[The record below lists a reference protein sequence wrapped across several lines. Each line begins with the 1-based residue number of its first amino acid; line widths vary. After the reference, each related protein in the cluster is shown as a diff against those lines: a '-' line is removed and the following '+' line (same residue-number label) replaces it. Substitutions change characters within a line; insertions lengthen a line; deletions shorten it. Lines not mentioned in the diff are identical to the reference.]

1 MANLTD
7 KLMQLRDELQA
18 DRDQNQLTNEG
29 EVLLRNLQSGV
40 ATESIGSALQGLS
53 LNLSDEGI
61 GWLRSFF
68 SDVPEQT
75 AGMLRQ
81 LPEPIQV
88 SPQQAGAAIER
99 LGLETYRQQFPGR
112 AFGAELGGAM
122 LPALVSRGR
131 TAPESLGMATAKG
144 TGFGTVSGYGAA
156 EGDLGTQA
164 EQALAGGALSFVAT
178 PAMQLTGRATG
189 KAYRSIVD
197 GMFASP
203 NRMGKDAAR
212 DAIKSALEADVGSI
226 DQAINIV
233 LSKAGKPY
241 SLADIGP
248 NTRAYLDAAN
258 VLPGPGKKAAKDFLE
273 KRDRGIAARLTSD
286 IQDAFGSRA
295 SFFDEFNALKEAR
308 SDLGSK
314 LYKRALEKQ
323 IPVTTELTGL
333 LQRPSMQDAYNRG
346 ISIARERGMPVP
358 KTRIENGRLVTDTGE
373 VKAIDTEFLH
383 LLKMGLDDAVFTGK
397 SPQSGIGNT
406 LLNDIK
412 NTRAQF
418 LNFIDRNNP
427 GYKRARNYWAGE
439 TSAMDSM
446 QMGRNFLRLDE
457 DELAA
462 DLRKMSASE
471 KEAFRLGAMQNVMD
485 KMGGAQM
492 GETVMGAVG
501 NPARDLIK
509 NPRNVRLLRLT
520 FPSGS
525 GGQAQFDRFIKR
537 FGDETEMRLTS
548 AQVLRG
554 SQTAE
559 RQQAVGALRE
569 RAVRE
574 LPADASLAAVITNAL
589 RRDLR
594 GVEQQQL
601 EATANEVVRILLERD
616 PQKLQQIA
624 SQLQGNNVVDV
635 FRRTAPELLPAI
647 TRAAIGPYAI
657 GSMVGGQG
665 PTLQQA
671 IPGLLDIFS
680 Q

>member
-7 KLMQLRDELQA
+7 KLVQLRDELQA
-18 DRDQNQLTNEG
+18 DREQNRLTNEG
-29 EVLLRNLQSGV
+29 EVLLRNLQSGI
-40 ATESIGSALQGLS
+40 ATESVGSALQGLS

-61 GWLRSFF
+61 GWLRSFV

-75 AGMLRQ
+75 AEMLRQ
-81 LPEPIQV
+81 LPQPIDI

-112 AFGAELGGAM
+112 AFGAELAGGMA
-122 LPALVSRGR
+122 PALVSRGR
-131 TAPESLGMATAKG
+131 TAPETLMMAGSKG
-144 TGFGTVSGYGAA
+144 AGFGAISGYGAA

-164 EQALAGGALSFVAT
+164 EQALTGAGISALAT
-178 PAMQLTGRATG
+178 PTLQLAGRATG
-189 KAYRSIVD
+189 KLYKSVVD

-212 DAIKSALEADVGSI
+212 DAIRSALEADVGSV
-226 DQAINIV
+226 DEAMQIV

-258 VLPGPGKKAAKDFLE
+258 VLPGPGKQAAKEFLE
-273 KRDRGIAARLTSD
+273 KRDKGIAARLTSD

-308 SDLGSK
+308 SDLGGK
-314 LYKRALEKQ
+314 LYKRALSRQ
-323 IPVTTELTGL
+323 IPVTTELTSL
-333 LQRPSMQDAYNRG
+333 LKRPSLEDAYSRG
-346 ISIARERGMPVP
+346 ITIARERGMPVP
-358 KTRIENGRLVTDTGE
+358 KTRIENGKLVTDDGE

-383 LLKMGLDDAVFTGK
+383 ILKMGLDDVVFTGK
-397 SPQSGIGNT
+397 SPISGIGST
-406 LLNDIK
+406 ALNSVKD
-412 NTRAQF
+412 TRAQF

-427 GYKRARNYWAGE
+427 AYKRARDYWAGE

-457 DELAA
+457 DELAS
-462 DLRKMSASE
+462 DLRKMSLSE
-471 KEAFRLGAMQNVMD
+471 KEAFRLGAMQNVLD
-485 KMGGAQM
+485 KMGGSQM
-492 GETVMGAVG
+492 GETVVGAVG

-520 FPSGS
+520 FPTGG

-537 FGDETEMRLTS
+537 LTDETEMRLTS

-559 RQQAVGALRE
+559 RTQAVAALRD

-574 LPADASLAAVITNAL
+574 LPADASLVSVIANAL
-589 RRDLR
+589 RRDLQ

-601 EATANEVVRILLERD
+601 EATANEVTRILLERD
-616 PQKLQQIA
+616 PQRLQQIA
-624 SQLQGNNVVDV
+624 TQLQGGNVVDV
-635 FRRTAPELLPAI
+635 FRRLAPELLPAI
-647 TRAAIGPYAI
+647 GRAAIGPYSV
-657 GSMVGGQG
+657 GSMLGGQA
-665 PTLQQA
+665 PVVQQGLS
-671 IPGLLDIFS
+671 GLLGE
-680 Q
+680 

>member
-18 DRDQNQLTNEG
+18 DREQNRLTNEG
-29 EVLLRNLQSGV
+29 EILLQNLQSGV
-40 ATESIGSALQGLS
+40 ATESVGSALQGLS

-61 GWLRSFF
+61 GWLRSFV

-81 LPEPIQV
+81 LPQPIDI

-99 LGLETYRQQFPGR
+99 VGLETYRQQFPGR
-112 AFGAELGGAM
+112 AFGAELTGGMA
-122 LPALVSRGR
+122 PAIVSRGK
-131 TAPESLGMATAKG
+131 TAPESLFMAG
-144 TGFGTVSGYGAA
+144 TKAGGFGAVSGYGAS

-164 EQALAGGALSFVAT
+164 YNALTGAGISALAT
-178 PAMQLTGRATG
+178 PTLQLAGRATG
-189 KAYRSIVD
+189 KLYKSVVE

-212 DAIKSALEADVGSI
+212 DAIRSALESDVGSV
-226 DQAINIV
+226 DQALQIV
-233 LSKAGKPY
+233 LSKTGKPY

-258 VLPGPGKKAAKDFLE
+258 VLPGPGKQAAKEFLE
-273 KRDRGIAARLTSD
+273 KRDKGIAARLTSD

-308 SDLGSK
+308 SDLGGK
-314 LYKRALEKQ
+314 LYKRALSRQ
-323 IPVTTELTGL
+323 IPVTTELTAL
-333 LQRPSMQDAYNRG
+333 LKRPSLEDAYSRG
-346 ISIARERGMPVP
+346 ITIARERGMPVP
-358 KTRIENGRLVTDTGE
+358 KTRIENGKLVTDDGE

-383 LLKMGLDDAVFTGK
+383 ILKMGLDDVVFTGK
-397 SPQSGIGNT
+397 SPTSGIGST
-406 LLNDIK
+406 ALNSVKD
-412 NTRAQF
+412 TRAQF
-418 LNFIDRNNP
+418 LNFIDRSNP
-427 GYKRARNYWAGE
+427 AYKRARDYWAGE

-462 DLRKMSASE
+462 DLRKMSLSE
-471 KEAFRLGAMQNVMD
+471 KEAFRLGAMQNVLD
-485 KMGGAQM
+485 KMGGSQM
-492 GETVMGAVG
+492 GETVVGAVG

-520 FPSGS
+520 FPAGG

-537 FGDETEMRLTS
+537 LTDETEMRLTS

-559 RQQAVGALRE
+559 RTQAVAALRD

-574 LPADASLAAVITNAL
+574 LPADASLVSVIANAL
-589 RRDLR
+589 RRDLQ

-601 EATANEVVRILLERD
+601 EATANEVTRILLERD

-624 SQLQGNNVVDV
+624 TQLQGGNVVDV
-635 FRRTAPELLPAI
+635 FRRLAPELLPAI
-647 TRAAIGPYAI
+647 GRAAIGPYSVS
-657 GSMVGGQG
+657 SMLSGQA
-665 PTLQQA
+665 PVVQQGLS
-671 IPGLLDIFS
+671 GLLGE
-680 Q
+680 

>member
-7 KLMQLRDELQA
+7 KLVQLRDELQA
-18 DRDQNQLTNEG
+18 DREQNRLTNEG
-29 EVLLRNLQSGV
+29 EVLLQNLQSGI

-81 LPEPIQV
+81 LPQPIDI

-99 LGLETYRQQFPGR
+99 VGLETYRQQFPGR
-112 AFGAELGGAM
+112 AFGAELAGGMA
-122 LPALVSRGR
+122 PAIVSRGK
-131 TAPESLGMATAKG
+131 TAPESLFMAG
-144 TGFGTVSGYGAA
+144 TKAGGFGAVSGYGAS

-164 EQALAGGALSFVAT
+164 YDALTGAGISALAT
-178 PAMQLTGRATG
+178 PALQLAGRATG
-189 KAYRSIVD
+189 KLYKSVVD

-212 DAIKSALEADVGSI
+212 DAIKSALEADVGSV
-226 DQAINIV
+226 DEAMQIV

-258 VLPGPGKKAAKDFLE
+258 VLPGPGKQAAKEFLE
-273 KRDRGIAARLTSD
+273 QRDKGIAARLTSD

-308 SDLGSK
+308 SDLGGK
-314 LYKRALEKQ
+314 LYKRALSKQ
-323 IPVTTELTGL
+323 IPVTTELTAL
-333 LQRPSMQDAYNRG
+333 LKRPSLEDAYSRG
-346 ISIARERGMPVP
+346 ITIARERGMPVP
-358 KTRIENGRLVTDTGE
+358 KTRIENGKLVTDDGE

-383 LLKMGLDDAVFTGK
+383 ILKMGLDDVVFTGK
-397 SPQSGIGNT
+397 SPTSGIGST
-406 LLNDIK
+406 ALNSVKD
-412 NTRAQF
+412 TRAQF

-427 GYKRARNYWAGE
+427 AYKRARDYWAGE

-462 DLRKMSASE
+462 DLRKMSLSE
-471 KEAFRLGAMQNVMD
+471 REAFRLGAMQNVLD
-485 KMGGAQM
+485 KMGGSQM
-492 GETVMGAVG
+492 GETVVGAVG

-520 FPSGS
+520 FPTGS

-537 FGDETEMRLTS
+537 LTDETEMRLTS

-559 RQQAVGALRE
+559 RQQAVAALRD

-574 LPADASLAAVITNAL
+574 LPADASLVSVIANAL
-589 RRDLR
+589 RRDLQ

-601 EATANEVVRILLERD
+601 EATANEVTRILLERD
-616 PQKLQQIA
+616 PQRLQQIA
-624 SQLQGNNVVDV
+624 TQLQGGNVVDV
-635 FRRTAPELLPAI
+635 FRRLAPELLPAI
-647 TRAAIGPYAI
+647 GRAAIGPYSVS
-657 GSMVGGQG
+657 SMLGGQA
-665 PTLQQA
+665 PVVQQGLS
-671 IPGLLDIFS
+671 GLLGE
-680 Q
+680 